1 MQTVAVIG
9 LSCAGLPLP
18 HASTVVA
25 AVALVGTGLDGAA
38 WHLIASV
45 RLILRGAAKASP
57 GGSPS
62 ALLLRSKIV
71 LTWLRNL
78 HLLRSLRSTTGNG
91 GLNRALQERPELLGV
106 AVWPY
111 IHAGWCFEQKVHAV
125 EDHYR
130 QVARIASRLD
140 LSVSESLLV
149 ASFEDIRPGLRLVLD
164 RAQWFMREGE
174 LVLNIFTL
182 EQRLFSV
189 AFSLGLDGERSVV
202 RIGGLQGVRDENI
215 LDVYRELTKSLHGLR
230 PRDFL
235 LDALKSLCSTLGINT
250 ILAIADA
257 NRQHRHAYFGAG
269 KSQHLEGDYDE
280 VWSEHGGVLRES
292 GFFEFHSQIECRSI
306 EDIPSKKRSMY
317 RKRYEFLESLGARI
331 AASCA
336 DGSVSPVSNLVY
348 RSAPHSDAGA
358 ASSPAM
364 ARSKTP
370 APQPDLE

>member
-1 MQTVAVIG
+1 MQTFVVIG
-9 LSCAGLPLP
+9 MSCSVLPLP
-18 HASTVVA
+18 RATTIA
-25 AVALVGTGLDGAA
+25 AATALVGTGVDGTA
-38 WHLIASV
+38 WELITSV
-45 RLILRGAAKASP
+45 RLLLRGAAKASP

-78 HLLRSLRSTTGNG
+78 HLLGSLRSPTGDG
-91 GLNRALQERPELLGV
+91 GLHRALQERPELLGV

-111 IHAGWCFEQKVHAV
+111 IHAGWVFEQKVQAV
-125 EDHYR
+125 ENHYS
-130 QVARIASRLD
+130 QVDRIAPRLD

-149 ASFEDIRPGLRLVLD
+149 ASLDDIRPGLRLVLD

-182 EQRLFSV
+182 ERRLFSV

-235 LDALKSLCSTLGINT
+235 LDALKSMCSTLGIKT

-317 RKRYEFLESLGARI
+317 RKRYEFLDSLGARI

-336 DGSVSPVSNLVY
+336 DGSVSPGSNLVY
-348 RSAPHSDAGA
+348 RPAPPSDAGA
-358 ASSPAM
+358 ASSPVM
-364 ARSKTP
+364 ASPELP
-370 APQPDLE
+370 APSPDLE